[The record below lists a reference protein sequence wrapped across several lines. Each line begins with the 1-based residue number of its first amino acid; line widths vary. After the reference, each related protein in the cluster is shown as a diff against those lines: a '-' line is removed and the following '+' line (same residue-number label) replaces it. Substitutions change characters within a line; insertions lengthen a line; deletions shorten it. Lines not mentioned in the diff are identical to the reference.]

1 MILLEIEEK
10 WQNMWEKARIFYS
23 DPNDKKKFFVNFP
36 YPYVNGFMHLGH
48 SFSLMRA
55 EVFAR
60 YKRMCG
66 YNAIFPFGFHATG
79 TPIVAAAERVRD
91 GEKSQIDIL
100 EKMEVPKELIPKF
113 SDPEFWVTYFPEES
127 IKDLKLLGL
136 CVDWRRSFI
145 TTSLNPYYDKF
156 IRWQFNKLKEK
167 NFVVKGEHPV
177 TWCPKCNNPIG
188 DHARLEGEGIT
199 PEEIILLKF
208 KFDGKILPAATYR
221 VETVFGATNMWM
233 NPDVKYIEAEVD
245 GEIWI
250 ISPVAADKL
259 TNQKHKVKIIRELNT
274 KELIGKSCVNPLTGD
289 NIPILPATFV
299 SPSIGTGVVMS
310 VPSHAP
316 YDYIALKDIQTNP
329 SKYGVSEE
337 LVKNI
342 TPISLIV
349 VEDFGKNPAI
359 EISEKMGISSQ
370 EDVDK
375 LEEATNIIY
384 KKEFH
389 QGILNERT
397 GKYKGIKVSD
407 VKKVIVT
414 DFINDGVATLFH
426 ELPGKVVCR
435 CLTQGVVKIV
445 SDQWFLAYGSPE
457 WKDLAKKCLAQM
469 NIYPEKARKQF
480 EYVLDWL
487 KDWACTR
494 EFGLGTKLPWDEKW
508 IIESLSDSTI
518 YMAYYT
524 LAKYFEDP
532 SYKIDSEKLD
542 DYFFD
547 YIFLSKGS
555 VDGVSAKSGLSKELI
570 SDMKKEFEYW
580 YPFDF
585 RNSGKDLIQNHL
597 SFCIF
602 NHAAIFPEKLWPK
615 GFGVN
620 GWVLVDGEKMSKS
633 KGNFYT
639 IKQIVKMYGA
649 DSARITLMNGGEG
662 LDDPNWDSE
671 FARTVTDKLKNWQD
685 FCIENYGKGRNEKL
699 YIDRWFLST
708 LDKAIKETT
717 EAMED
722 TNFRTALSKGFFDLQ
737 RDLKWYLKRCLNSPN
752 KEVISE
758 VIKTQTLM
766 LTPFTPHICEE
777 IWEKLGFDPF
787 ISNSSWPEY
796 KEEMIDKVSEESEK
810 YIEEVV
816 NDIREIISVLS
827 RGEQKQLEKVE
838 IFTAENWKWDLI
850 EAIKDKANMG
860 EAIKSAMSN
869 ENFRKNGKDVNLIIQ
884 RCFKNR
890 YFPERFDEKE
900 VLNEAR
906 AFLEEEFKT
915 EIRIDSP
922 EDPGNDRKKSLP
934 RKPGIHIYFK

>member
-1 MILLEIEEK
+1 
-10 WQNMWEKARIFYS
+10 
-23 DPNDKKKFFVNFP
+23 
-36 YPYVNGFMHLGH
+36 
-48 SFSLMRA
+48 
-55 EVFAR
+55 
-60 YKRMCG
+60 
-66 YNAIFPFGFHATG
+66 
-79 TPIVAAAERVRD
+79 
-91 GEKSQIDIL
+91 
-100 EKMEVPKELIPKF
+100 
-113 SDPEFWVTYFPEES
+113 
-127 IKDLKLLGL
+127 
-136 CVDWRRSFI
+136 
-145 TTSLNPYYDKF
+145 
-156 IRWQFNKLKEK
+156 
-167 NFVVKGEHPV
+167 
-177 TWCPKCNNPIG
+177 
-188 DHARLEGEGIT
+188 
-199 PEEIILLKF
+199 
-208 KFDGKILPAATYR
+208 PAATYR
-221 VETVFGATNMWM
+221 VETVFGVTNMWM
-233 NPDVKYIEAEVD
+233 NPDFRYVEAEVD

-250 ISPVAADKL
+250 ISPVAASKL
-259 TNQKHKVKIIRELNT
+259 TNQKHSIKVIRELDP
-274 KELIGKSCVNPLTGD
+274 KELIGKTCENPLTAEM
-289 NIPILPATFV
+289 IPILPATFV
-299 SPSIGTGVVMS
+299 SPEIGTGVVMS

-316 YDYIALKDIQTNP
+316 YDYVALKDIQSNP
-329 SKYGVSEE
+329 LKYGISET

-342 TPISLIV
+342 SPISLIT

-407 VKKVIVT
+407 VKKIIVNE
-414 DFINDGVATLFH
+414 FINNGVATLFY

-494 EFGLGTKLPWDEKW
+494 EFGLGTKLPWDDKW
-508 IIESLSDSTI
+508 VIESLSDSTI
-518 YMAYYT
+518 YMAYYV

-532 SYKIDSEKLD
+532 SYNIDPQRLD

-547 YIFLSKGS
+547 YIYLKKGNL
-555 VDGVSAKSGLSKELI
+555 DEVSDKSGISKKLV
-570 SDMKKEFEYW
+570 SDMQKEFLYW
-580 YPFDF
+580 YPFEF

-602 NHAAIFPEKLWPK
+602 NHAAIFPEELWPK

-620 GWVLVDGEKMSKS
+620 GWILVDGEKMSKS

-639 IKQIVKMYGA
+639 IKQIVNTYGA
-649 DSARITLMNGGEG
+649 DAARITLMNGGEG

-671 FARTVTDKLKNWQD
+671 FARTIKDKLSNWHD
-685 FCIENYGKGRNEKL
+685 FCIENYGKGRDEKL

-708 LDKAIKETT
+708 VDQAIKDTS
-717 EAMED
+717 EAMDEA
-722 TNFRTALSKGFFDLQ
+722 NFRTALSKGFFDLQ

-758 VIKTQTLM
+758 FIKIQTLI
-766 LTPFTPHICEE
+766 LAPFTPHICEE
-777 IWEKLGFDPF
+777 IWEKLGFEPF
-787 ISNSSWPEY
+787 ISNTSWPEY
-796 KEEMIDKVSEESEK
+796 REEVIDKISEESEG

-816 NDIREIISVLS
+816 NDIREIINVLS
-827 RGEQKQLEKVE
+827 RGEEKE
-838 IFTAENWKWDLI
+838 IDKIDIFTAENWKWELI
-850 EAIKDKANMG
+850 ELIKTKENMG
-860 EAIKSAMSN
+860 EAIKTAMSN
-869 ENFRKNGKDVNLIIQ
+869 EDFRKNGKDVNLIIQ

-890 YFPERFDEKE
+890 YFPDRIDEKE
-900 VLNEAR
+900 VLKESKE
-906 AFLEEEFKT
+906 FLNAEFNT
-915 EIRIDSP
+915 NIQIDP
-922 EDPGNDRKKSLP
+922 TEDPENDRKRALP

>member
-1 MILLEIEEK
+1 MILLEIEKK
-10 WQNMWEKARIFYS
+10 WQNRWEKARIFYS
-23 DPNDKKKFFVNFP
+23 DPKDMKKFFVNFP

-60 YKRMCG
+60 YKRMCR
-66 YNAIFPFGFHATG
+66 YNTIFPFGFHATG

-91 GEKSQIDIL
+91 GERSQIEIL

-113 SDPEFWVTYFPEES
+113 SDPEFWVRYFPEES
-127 IKDLKLLGL
+127 INDLKLLGL

-208 KFDGKILPAATYR
+208 KFNGKILPAATYR
-221 VETVFGATNMWM
+221 VETVFGVTNMWM
-233 NPDVKYIEAEVD
+233 NPDVKYIEVEVD
-245 GEIWI
+245 DEVWI
-250 ISPVAADKL
+250 ISPVAAQKL
-259 TNQKHKVKIIRELNT
+259 TNQKHNIKIIREVET
-274 KELIGKSCVNPLTGD
+274 EELIGKSCENPLTGE

-299 SPSIGTGVVMS
+299 SPEIGTGVVMS

-316 YDYIALKDIQTNP
+316 YDYMALKDIQSNP
-329 SKYGVSEE
+329 SKYGIPEN

-342 TPISLIV
+342 KPISLIV

-359 EISEKMGISSQ
+359 EISEKMGITSQ

-407 VKKVIVT
+407 VKKIIVT
-414 DFINDGVATLFH
+414 EFIDSGVATLFY

-435 CLTQGVVKIV
+435 CLTHGVVKIV

-532 SYKIDSEKLD
+532 SYKIDPQKLD

-547 YIFLSKGS
+547 YIYLKRGNI
-555 VDGVSAKSGLSKELI
+555 DEVSEKSGLSKELI
-570 SDMKKEFEYW
+570 LDMKKEFEYW

-602 NHAAIFPEKLWPK
+602 NHAAIFPEEMWPK

-649 DSARITLMNGGEG
+649 DAVRITLMNGGEG

-671 FARTVTDKLKNWQD
+671 FARTVTDKLKNWHD
-685 FCIENYGKGRNEKL
+685 FCIENYGKGRTEKL
-699 YIDRWFLST
+699 YIDRWFLSV

-717 EAMED
+717 EAMND

-758 VIKTQTLM
+758 VIKTQTLI
-766 LTPFTPHICEE
+766 LAPFTPHICEE
-777 IWEKLGFDPF
+777 IWENLGFEPF
-787 ISNSSWPEY
+787 ISNYPWPEY
-796 KEEMIDKVSEESEK
+796 KEEMIDKISEESE
-810 YIEEVV
+810 YYVEEVV
-816 NDIREIISVLS
+816 NDIREITNVLS
-827 RGEQKQLEKVE
+827 RGEQKTLERID

-850 EAIKDKANMG
+850 EVIKTKDNMG
-860 EAIKSAMSN
+860 EAIKAAMSN
-869 ENFRKNGKDVNLIIQ
+869 EEFRKNGKDVNLIIQ

-890 YFPERFDEKE
+890 YFPEKFDEKE
-900 VLNEAR
+900 VLNEAK
-906 AFLEEEFKT
+906 AFLTEEFKA
-915 EIRIDSP
+915 EINIDP
-922 EDPGNDRKKSLP
+922 QEDPGNDRKKALP

>member
-329 SKYGVSEE
+329 SKYEVSEE

-414 DFINDGVATLFH
+414 EFINDGVATLFH

-508 IIESLSDSTI
+508 VIESLSDSTI

-532 SYKIDSEKLD
+532 SYKINSEKLD

-547 YIFLSKGS
+547 YIYLDKGNLEE
-555 VDGVSAKSGLSKELI
+555 VATKSGLSKELI

-671 FARTVTDKLKNWQD
+671 FARTITDKLKNWQD
-685 FCIENYGKGRNEKL
+685 FCIENYGKGRTEKL

-787 ISNSSWPEY
+787 ISNASWPEY
-796 KEEMIDKVSEESEK
+796 KEEMIDKVSEESEN

-816 NDIREIISVLS
+816 NDIREIINVLS
-827 RGEQKQLEKVE
+827 RGEQKNLEKIEV
-838 IFTAENWKWDLI
+838 FTAESWKWDLI
-850 EAIKDKANMG
+850 EVIKSEDNMG

-900 VLNEAR
+900 VLNEAKT
-906 AFLEEEFKT
+906 FLEEEFKA
-915 EIRIDSP
+915 EIRIDP
-922 EDPGNDRKKSLP
+922 QEDPGNDRKKSLP